1 MDYTLVIGLLVVVV
15 VGFFAYQWISKRAA
29 TVPRGSPA
37 SGSAAAAGKTRT
49 AAAPSPP
56 SAAAAAAAPAPP
68 ATYPQVEGQT
78 QAEMLTKEP
87 TQRREPSSQQGPAMS
102 SGEAP
107 AQFEQHLRHPEQLFH
122 QPGPG
127 QGQQGQQQPGPTL
140 QVSDMP
146 SGRASS
152 QSEQAPG
159 QQGFSPE
166 MAQNGGALVGSSL
179 FAFDGME
186 PTGFTSF

>member
-1 MDYTLVIGLLVVVV
+1 MDYTLVIGLIVVVV
-15 VGFFAYQWISKRAA
+15 VGFFAYQWISKRASI
-29 TVPRGSPA
+29 PRGSPA
-37 SGSAAAAGKTRT
+37 PSSLKAAAGPR
-49 AAAPSPP
+49 S
-56 SAAAAAAAPAPP
+56 APAAGPVP
-68 ATYPQVEGQT
+68 TAEAPDALQQERATYPRVEGQT

-87 TQRREPSSQQGPAMS
+87 NQRREPSSQQGPVMN

-107 AQFEQHLRHPEQLFH
+107 AQFDEHLRHPEQLFH
-122 QPGPG
+122 QPQ
-127 QGQQGQQQPGPTL
+127 QGQQGPSL
-140 QVSDMP
+140 HVSDMP
-146 SGRASS
+146 SGRAAS
-152 QSEQAPG
+152 QSTPLGPAPEGAG